1 MRKRRNLTRGQKAL
15 RNYSLLALIL
25 FGCWAGIRSPLWMME
40 YELRKDAQQDFAVL
54 WKGSL
59 SGGVYGGVLGTKP
72 MMVAQVDGRLRGIA
86 LNQYEGYYWF
96 YSLSVNVPV
105 GQEMPVVVSSRELA
119 DYILSYDGGLYLL
132 AAGLPDDAVMGEVT
146 VTTTEGTTYTEF
158 GRRDMDVI
166 WFPVQLESDY
176 TWNELINAAYTLDLY
191 DENGTL
197 LSRTQGLLHEQKEGA
212 A

>member
-1 MRKRRNLTRGQKAL
+1 MRKRKNRSRGWKAARNFLLLG
-15 RNYSLLALIL
+15 LALL
-25 FGCWAGIRSPLWMME
+25 GCWAGIRSPLWMME
-40 YELRKDAQQDFAVL
+40 YELRKDAQQVFAVL

-86 LNQYEGYYWF
+86 LNQYEGYHWF
-96 YSLSVNVPV
+96 YSLAVNVPV

>member
-191 DENGTL
+191 DEDGTL

>member
-72 MMVAQVDGRLRGIA
+72 MVVAQVDGRLRGIA

-191 DENGTL
+191 DEDGTL

>member
-72 MMVAQVDGRLRGIA
+72 MVVAQVDGRLRGIA

-191 DENGTL
+191 DEDGTL
-197 LSRTQGLLHEQKEGA
+197 LSQTQGLLHEQKEGA

>member
-1 MRKRRNLTRGQKAL
+1 MRKRRNLTRGQKSL

-72 MMVAQVDGRLRGIA
+72 MMVAQVDGRLHGIA
-86 LNQYEGYYWF
+86 LNQYEGYHWF
-96 YSLSVNVPV
+96 YSLAVNVPV

-191 DENGTL
+191 DEDGTL
-197 LSRTQGLLHEQKEGA
+197 LSQTQGLLHEQKEGA

>member
-176 TWNELINAAYTLDLY
+176 TCNELINAAYTLDLY
-191 DENGTL
+191 DEDGTL